1 MKTIEVARR
10 KERGV
15 SLVVSIITVRAKPP
29 EDASSALPSLA
40 LLES

>member
-1 MKTIEVARR
+1 MKTRGREE
-10 KERGV
+10 KGERV
-15 SLVVSIITVRAKPP
+15 SLIVSIITVRANSP